1 MRWIVAVLGAS
12 MVVAACSS
20 SSKTPTAT
28 TAATATTAGGTP
40 TTAAATPTTAAL
52 TGPAI
57 KLGLMTGIQTSG
69 ISQPWVAEAA
79 KIGAAAVNAAGGVMG
94 HPVEMDVC
102 DDHSTPQGA
111 SLCAQK
117 LLVEDKVLMMVGDD
131 GTQEPSLIPTLATAN
146 TISFASLGAS
156 LDSIRSKRVYILE
169 PLIGGFILPRMLP
182 PTTKK
187 IAVVIAD
194 TAIARGTVALNNS
207 FIPKSIATT
216 TIVVP
221 ITATDFQPYCLE
233 IKQSGAD
240 TAEPNINS
248 AQIATMI
255 QTCNQI
261 GLTSLRWA
269 MLGITLTPQTVQT
282 VSQLNQPNTVVM
294 SFNTNTIDAFNADIA
309 KYGPQ
314 VGGIT
319 NSFADGSIN
328 AWLGVKLV
336 PKVVQGAG
344 AIDGAA
350 IKTWLDQ
357 QTAFD
362 TGGATPP
369 INIASPNPAVPA
381 LFVGVHNASGYEGEI
396 RGGKLVQVVATPF
409 IPGKPNS

>member
-1 MRWIVAVLGAS
+1 MRRVIIGLLAAATAI
-12 MVVAACSS
+12 AACSS
-20 SSKTPTAT
+20 SSKKPAAPPTKS
-28 TAATATTAGGTP
+28 TAKAAPTGTP
-40 TTAAATPTTAAL
+40 
-52 TGPAI
+52 I
-57 KLGLMTGIQTSG
+57 KLGLMTGIQTTA
-69 ISQPWVAEAA
+69 ISQPWVAQSA

-94 HPVEMDVC
+94 HPVEIDVC

-117 LLVEDKVLMMVGDD
+117 LLVQDKVLMMVGDD

-146 TISFASLGAS
+146 TISWASLGAS
-156 LDSIRSKRVYILE
+156 LDSIRSNRVYILE
-169 PLIGGFILPRMLP
+169 PLVGGFILPQMLP

-207 FIPKSIATT
+207 YIPKSIATT
-216 TIVVP
+216 VITVP
-221 ITATDFQPYCLE
+221 VTASDFQPYCLQ
-233 IKQSGAD
+233 IQQAGAD

-248 AQIATMI
+248 TQVSTMI

-261 GLTSLRWA
+261 GLTNLRWG
-269 MLGITLTPQTVQT
+269 MLGIGLTQQTVQT

-294 SFNTNTIDAFNADIA
+294 AFNSSTYDAFNADVA
-309 KYGPQ
+309 KYASQ

-319 NSFADGSIN
+319 NTFPDSALN

-350 IKTWLDQ
+350 IKAWLDQ

-369 INIASPNPAVPA
+369 INFASPNPAVPS
-381 LFVGVHNASGYEGEI
+381 LFVGVHNASGYQGEI
-396 RGGKLVQVVATPF
+396 KGGKLVQVVPTAFTPN
-409 IPGKPNS
+409 KPS